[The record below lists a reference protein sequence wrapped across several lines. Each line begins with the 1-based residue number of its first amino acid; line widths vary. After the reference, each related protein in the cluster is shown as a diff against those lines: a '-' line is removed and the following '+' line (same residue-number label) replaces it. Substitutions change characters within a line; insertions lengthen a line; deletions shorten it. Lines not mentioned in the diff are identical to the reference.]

1 MSIADPKLKIARHE
15 IEAIC
20 KRYDIAGFFILH
32 NAPGNAEHWMEVSPS
47 YSRASMEGPGALRL
61 RSKLAD
67 YDGDKM
73 AQRVDMEATLNMLSN
88 FAMIAGQAAI
98 PLLEISQQLDRQM
111 GAEHTPTLFEPDP
124 PKGAH

>member
-1 MSIADPKLKIARHE
+1 
-15 IEAIC
+15 
-20 KRYDIAGFFILH
+20 
-32 NAPGNAEHWMEVSPS
+32 
-47 YSRASMEGPGALRL
+47 MEGPGALRL